1 LQSAASTSSSLSTS
15 AVGDLMTASGM
26 KPTPGVQPFAAP
38 AAPSAITGSSSM
50 NVKAID
56 DKVPPVA
63 PPSSLSSSQPPLPGT
78 TAATTKKSSQQ
89 RYESF
94 PEKLYR
100 MLVEVEAKGRD
111 DIISFTLEGDRFE
124 IHQPE
129 VFEEEVR
136 IISFTAVAL
145 EY

>member
-1 LQSAASTSSSLSTS
+1 
-15 AVGDLMTASGM
+15 M

-38 AAPSAITGSSSM
+38 AAASAAAGSSRI
-50 NVKAID
+50 NVKPID
-56 DKVPPVA
+56 DKVPSPPPNPPFQQQQQA
-63 PPSSLSSSQPPLPGT
+63 PQQPPATGT
-78 TAATTKKSSQQ
+78 TTKKASQQ
-89 RYESF
+89 RHESF

-136 IISFTAVAL
+136 NSFGCGCVRL
-145 EY
+145 PQRP